1 MAKHITK
8 RWIAVLVMVLLLA
21 VSAATTAFF
30 TDRVGRSTRFTTAS
44 FSADGYK
51 LTRTAPAGPF
61 CAGENVTL
69 TLKESNTGSDDVNSV
84 ISMKATW
91 VSPDTALS
99 IFGNANAADNA
110 KLTVGGTNVDY
121 TVSADKKSI
130 AFNLPKQV
138 LEAGASN
145 KSRDLTLTIPESF
158 KSTGHVEFTFEKVVV
173 TPVSGGLP
181 MSTAARS

>member
-1 MAKHITK
+1 MA
-8 RWIAVLVMVLLLA
+8 LLLA

-69 TLKESNTGSDDVNSV
+69 TLKESNTGSEDVNSV

-91 VSPDTALS
+91 VSPDTGLS

-110 KLTVGGTNVDY
+110 KLSIDGTNVSY
-121 TVSADKKSI
+121 KVSADKKSI
-130 AFNLPKQV
+130 TFDLPKHV
-138 LEAGASN
+138 LTKGTSN
-145 KSRDLTLTIPESF
+145 KARDLTLTSRSHSSPRDA
-158 KSTGHVEFTFEKVVV
+158 ST
-173 TPVSGGLP
+173 LP
-181 MSTAARS
+181 LKRWSWHKIRWDSQRNLTAPP